1 MIGYSFSTV
10 VGKVSGGFDGELQL
24 VLWAAAVLPLFLFC
38 FRMEQNGR
46 LAELIDR
53 LFRTRCLGLG
63 HGQTAEAQAAEA
75 AFAAQLY
82 MTPQQVL
89 ALHRMGM
96 EVGAHGW
103 HSFALARFAAA
114 WVHVGQV
121 EGVGTSFLRNSYQL

>member
-53 LFRTRCLGLG
+53 LFASCALCW
-63 HGQTAEAQAAEA
+63 
-75 AFAAQLY
+75 AFAKARCRGR
-82 MTPQQVL
+82 TSAPAGAGAK
-89 ALHRMGM
+89 ALQMDLLD
-96 EVGAHGW
+96 
-103 HSFALARFAAA
+103 S
-114 WVHVGQV
+114 
-121 EGVGTSFLRNSYQL
+121 